1 MALGGL
7 GLGLL
12 YLDAS
17 GSTIETF
24 KAIEHPISKTAQ
36 IIAMACAFSRMG
48 DVLKVQAMLPHCD
61 EHIVVKEEDEKKE
74 EKKDEP
80 APAEG
85 TKEEA
90 KPEIKLDDT
99 FLSFAALAVAL
110 ISMGE
115 DIGAEMSIRQF
126 NHLMHY
132 GEPVTRKSVP
142 LAIGLVNISNPQIP
156 ILDTLSKYNHDLQ
169 AALNAI
175 LAMGLI
181 GAGTNNA
188 RLVQMLRQRAR
199 GLLLQRARYLFMVW
213 IAQGLVYMGK
223 GTFGL
228 NPFFSDRSI
237 MSWPAIAGLLA
248 ALTAFT
254 DAKHFILDKYHWML
268 YFLVTAMYP
277 RFLITVDE
285 ELNCMPVTVRVDQAL
300 DVVGQAGKP
309 RTISGFQTHQTPVR
323 LATTEC
329 AELATEEYLY
339 TLTMHLKNPIRCLHE
354 RR

>member
-1 MALGGL
+1 MAL

-12 YLDAS
+12 YLDTS
-17 GSTIETF
+17 GTTIETL
-24 KAIEHPISKTAQ
+24 KAIKHPISKTTQ
-36 IIAMACAFSRMG
+36 IIVMVCAFSKMG

-99 FLSFAALAVAL
+99 FLSFAVLAIAL

-115 DIGAEMSIRQF
+115 DIGAEMSIRQS

-132 GEPVTRKSVP
+132 GELVTRKSVP

-156 ILDTLSKYNHDLQ
+156 ILDTLSKYSHDLQ

-175 LAMGLI
+175 LAKGLI

-188 RLVQMLRQRAR
+188 RLVQILRQRTC
-199 GLLLQRARYLFMVW
+199 
-213 IAQGLVYMGK
+213 
-223 GTFGL
+223 TFGL

-248 ALTAFT
+248 TLTAFT
-254 DAKHFILDKYHWML
+254 DVKHFILDKYHWML

-277 RFLITVDE
+277 RFLITVDK
-285 ELNCMPVTVRVDQAL
+285 ELNCMPVTVRVGQAL
-300 DVVGQAGKP
+300 DVVGQAGKL
-309 RTISGFQTHQTPVR
+309 RTISGFQMHQTPVR

-329 AELATEEYLY
+329 AELATEECLY
-339 TLTMHLKNPIRCLHE
+339 TLTMHL
-354 RR
+354 